1 MFWLQDK
8 HCKES
13 HYKILSFLHMSFLKM
28 EQKPAKK
35 ITEHWTMFNTGKQTR
50 MQNLEL
56 FWQCSVLAKN
66 HCNMWAFNFLQIIE
80 KNVSNWF
87 IVSQEQYKIYIMM
100 YSQNFWLPGHFDR
113 AVVSQFFIWCCTL
126 KVNTWLYMY
135 QLLADWFFK
144 FLSLYPLFLERKLR
158 S

>member
-1 MFWLQDK
+1 MFRLQDK

-35 ITEHWTMFNTGKQTR
+35 ITEHWTMFNTGKQTC
-50 MQNLEL
+50 MQNLDL

-66 HCNMWAFNFLQIIE
+66 HCIMWAFNFLQIIE

-87 IVSQEQYKIYIMM
+87 IVHKSNIRSISWCIHKISDCQDILTGLWYPSLSSGVAHWKWIHDCTCI
-100 YSQNFWLPGHFDR
+100 NFWQIG
-113 AVVSQFFIWCCTL
+113 
-126 KVNTWLYMY
+126 
-135 QLLADWFFK
+135 
-144 FLSLYPLFLERKLR
+144 FLNSYL
-158 S
+158 